1 MKRKLSGFTLIEALI
16 VVAIIGIIAAFAYPS
31 YMESVRKSN
40 RAEAKAE
47 LMEVAQRLQRCYTN
61 LGKFNDAANCAVF
74 AQVTT
79 KFVTR
84 KGLYEI
90 AFDAT
95 APTATAYKLHA
106 TAKKKPQ
113 TLDTKNGCNDLTL
126 DQNGTMLPA
135 ACW

>member
-1 MKRKLSGFTLIEALI
+1 MKRKQSGFTLIEMLI
-16 VVAIIGIIAAFAYPS
+16 VVAIIGIIVGFAYPS

-61 LGKFNDAANCAVF
+61 LGKFNDAVNCAVF
-74 AQVTT
+74 AQVTG
-79 KFVTR
+79 KIVTR

-90 AFDAT
+90 SFDAV

-106 TAKKKPQ
+106 TAKQKPQ
-113 TLDTKNGCNDLTL
+113 TLDIENGCNDLTI

-135 ACW
+135 VCW

>member
-1 MKRKLSGFTLIEALI
+1 MNKKWLGFTLIEALI
-16 VVAIIGIIAAFAYPS
+16 VVAIIGIIAAFAFPS
-31 YMESVRKSN
+31 YVEYVRKSN

-61 LGKFNDAANCAVF
+61 LGRFDDATNCAVF
-74 AQVTT
+74 AQVTA

-90 AFDAT
+90 SFDAT
-95 APTATAYKLHA
+95 APTRTTYKLHA
-106 TAKKKPQ
+106 TALKKPQ

-135 ACW
+135 LCW